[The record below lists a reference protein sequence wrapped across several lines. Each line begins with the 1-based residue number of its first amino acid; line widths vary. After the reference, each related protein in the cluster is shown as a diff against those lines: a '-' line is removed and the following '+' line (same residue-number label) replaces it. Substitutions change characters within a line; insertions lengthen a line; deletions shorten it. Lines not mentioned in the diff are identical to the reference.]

1 MSIVVEGALIL
12 VLAGIAAIAVAIGVR
27 LFRGSGDRASQT
39 EDARVIQEIYQ
50 GLSRLEKR
58 IETLETIL
66 LDRKREEQRE

>member
-1 MSIVVEGALIL
+1 VGIVVEGALVL
-12 VLAGIAAIAVAIGVR
+12 VLAGIAAIVVAIGVKW
-27 LFRGSGDRASQT
+27 FKGAGDRASLV
-39 EDARVIQEIYQ
+39 EDARTIQEIYQ